1 MICFAVSI
9 EVEERHWD
17 EVRRVLAE
25 LTEQS
30 RREPGCLA
38 YCTQQSQGDR
48 RRFYIFERYRD
59 PAALEAHRASQHYQR
74 LAAGRL
80 YKLITGEKRVEN
92 FDVIA

>member
-1 MICFAVSI
+1 MICFAVSV
-9 EVEERHWD
+9 EVEEQHWA

-25 LTEQS
+25 LTECS
-30 RREPGCLA
+30 RREPGCVTYL
-38 YCTQQSQGDR
+38 TQQSKENP

-59 PAALEAHRASQHYQR
+59 PAALDVHRASEHFQR
-74 LAAGRL
+74 LASGRL